1 MPRAVWTGSL
11 SFGLVNVGVRL
22 FPATSPK
29 DVRFHLVDERGQRV
43 RFRRFVPDEPAEAE
57 ELAAD
62 AASARTGPRPSEP
75 NAEREVEYGELMRG
89 YETDDGVVVLD
100 PDEVES
106 VRPAKSRVIDIE
118 DFVDLGD
125 IDPVFFEKSY
135 IVAPQRDSEKPYALL
150 LRAMEQAGRAG
161 IGRFVLRTKPHLL
174 AIRPMSG
181 ALGLETMF
189 FADEVR
195 DARALVSNVDENDV
209 SERELQLAQTLIETL
224 KIEWDPTRYADTYR
238 DELLRRIAETAPTK
252 AREPATAE
260 VATGRAEALL
270 DALKASVEEAKKAK
284 RSTKKRSA

>member
-11 SFGLVNVGVRL
+11 SFGLVNIGVRL

-43 RFRRFVPDEPAEAE
+43 RFRRFAPDEPAEPE
-57 ELAAD
+57 ELVAD
-62 AASARTGPRPSEP
+62 AGSTSAGRRPPEP

-118 DFVDLGD
+118 DFVDLSD

-135 IVAPQRDSEKPYALL
+135 VVAPQRDSEKPYALL
-150 LRAMEQAGRAG
+150 LRAMERAGRAG
-161 IGRFVLRTKPHLL
+161 IGRFVLRTKPHLV

-195 DARALVSNVDENDV
+195 DAQVLVTNVDEDDV
-209 SERELQLAQTLIETL
+209 SRRELQLAQTLIETL
-224 KIEWDPTRYADTYR
+224 KTEWDPTHYADTYR
-238 DELLRRIAETAPTK
+238 EELLRRIAEKAPTK
-252 AREPATAE
+252 AREPAMAE
-260 VATGRAEALL
+260 VASGRAEALL

-284 RSTKKRSA
+284 RRTKKRSA